1 MKKRFQLLLFML
13 ALPFALSAFGDTII
27 LKNGTRYSGAHVTQ
41 SSAKSVTFVDQKGRS
56 HRYAMSSVRSVQMG
70 SSPAPQFGRRTN
82 VLPGGPASSGVYRT
96 LPVGTEISVR
106 TTDLIDS
113 KTARAG
119 QKFMASIEKDV
130 LDSTGAVAIPR
141 GSDAELIIENAVG
154 GGVTSGSELE
164 LDIDAVTVQGTRYT
178 VATSDYDKKSKQG
191 LGANKRTAEMA
202 GGGAALGA
210 LIGAIAGHGKGAA
223 IGAVV
228 GGAAGAGGEVLTKGK
243 EVNVPSETV
252 LTFKLEQNLVLQPAR

>member
-1 MKKRFQLLLFML
+1 MKKRFQLLMLLF
-13 ALPFALSAFGDTII
+13 ALPFALSAFGDTVI
-27 LKNGTRYSGAHVTQ
+27 LKNGTRFLGAHVTQ
-41 SSAKSVTFVDQKGRS
+41 SSRKSVSFKDQRGRS
-56 HRYAMSSVRSVQMG
+56 HRYARSSVRSVQIG

-82 VLPGGPASSGVYRT
+82 VLAGGPATSGVYRT

-106 TTDLIDS
+106 NTDAIDS
-113 KTARAG
+113 KTARVG
-119 QKFMASIEKDV
+119 QKFFASIDKDV
-130 LDSTGAVAIPR
+130 RDNTGALAIPK
-141 GSDAELIIENAVG
+141 GSDAELIIETATG
-154 GGVTSGSELE
+154 GGMTSGSELA
-164 LDIDAVTVQGTRYT
+164 LDIDAVTVQGTRYV
-178 VATSDYDKKSKQG
+178 VATSDYNQKGRQG

-243 EVNVPSETV
+243 EVRVPSETV
-252 LTFKLEQNLVLQPAR
+252 MTFKLEQNLVLQPAR

>member
-1 MKKRFQLLLFML
+1 MMKRFQLLMLML
-13 ALPFALSAFGDTII
+13 ALPIALSAFGDTIT
-27 LKNGTRYSGAHVTQ
+27 LKNGTRYTGARVTQ
-41 SSAKSVTFVDQKGRS
+41 SSRNSVSFIDQKGRS
-56 HRYAMSSVRSVQMG
+56 HRYAMSSVRSVQIG
-70 SSPAPQFGRRTN
+70 SSTAPQFGRRTN
-82 VLPGGPASSGVYRT
+82 VLTGGPATQGVYRT

-106 TTDLIDS
+106 NTDAIDS

-119 QKFMASIEKDV
+119 QTFMASIDQDV
-130 LDSTGAVAIPR
+130 LDSTGALAIPR
-141 GSDAELIIENAVG
+141 GSDAELIIENVAG
-154 GGVTSGSELE
+154 GGMTSGSELE
-164 LDIDAVTVQGTRYT
+164 LDIDAVTVQGTRYV
-178 VATSDYDKKSKQG
+178 VATSDYDQKSKQG

-243 EVNVPSETV
+243 EVFVPSETV
-252 LTFKLEQNLVLQPAR
+252 MTFKLEQNLVLQPAR

>member
-1 MKKRFQLLLFML
+1 MKKRFHLLMLLF
-13 ALPFALSAFGDTII
+13 ALPFALNAFGDTII
-27 LKNGTRYSGAHVTQ
+27 LKNGTRFLGAHVTQ
-41 SSAKSVTFVDQKGRS
+41 SSRKSVSFKDRRGRS

-70 SSPAPQFGRRTN
+70 SSTAPQFGRRTK
-82 VLPGGPASSGVYRT
+82 VLAGGPTSSGVYRT

-106 TTDLIDS
+106 NTDAIDS
-113 KTARAG
+113 KTAQVG
-119 QKFMASIEKDV
+119 QKFFASIDKNV
-130 LDSTGAVAIPR
+130 LDNTGALAIPK
-141 GSDAELIIENAVG
+141 GSDAELIIETVAG
-154 GGVTSGSELE
+154 GGMTSGSELE
-164 LDIDAVTVQGTRYT
+164 LDIDAVTVQGTRYV
-178 VATSDYDKKSKQG
+178 VATSDYVQKGKQG

-243 EVNVPSETV
+243 EVRVPSETV
-252 LTFKLEQNLVLQPAR
+252 MTFKLEQNLVLQPAR